1 MFIKNLAIILIVFI
15 AFYGRGQTNSLIVFS
30 NVGQVFSLTLNN
42 EQINGVP
49 ETNVKAFNLGLGWQK
64 IKISTLLNHKEIM
77 LIDSFFISDKYTNKE
92 FTYVLTESANKLTF
106 NSIELPSAPAI
117 PCVPEVPK
125 KEIPLIDN
133 SIYGKLYQA
142 KNNKPVFFSNY
153 NFQTEQCDID
163 LTDLDIN
170 VALNLF
176 SKCKDDELV
185 LQYLNAVL
193 ENNCYSTKQLNQ
205 LVSVLKLELDILNSV
220 KKGYAH
226 VTDKENMPVVLQILK
241 YQSMKDAFSQFLQDE
256 TDILKQKSMACRI
269 AISDQKFN
277 EVMNLIKGKK
287 YENEKTSAAKK
298 QLYFN
303 CISTSQ
309 AQKIMTLFSHDRE
322 KIDVLKSA
330 YYAIVDKENTL
341 TLINEFQFQ
350 ETRDEFSKF
359 IDSKK

>member
-1 MFIKNLAIILIVFI
+1 
-15 AFYGRGQTNSLIVFS
+15 
-30 NVGQVFSLTLNN
+30 VGQVFSLTVNN
-42 EQINGVP
+42 ENINSIP

-64 IKISTLLNHKEIM
+64 IKLSTLLNNKEIM
-77 LIDSFFISDKYTNKE
+77 FIDSFFISDKYTNKE
-92 FTYVLTESANKLTF
+92 FTYVLSESADNLTF
-106 NSIELPSAPAI
+106 NSIELPSAPAM
-117 PCVPEVPK
+117 PNVPEVPK
-125 KEIPLIDN
+125 KEIPLVDN

-142 KNNKPVFFSNY
+142 KNNKPIFFNNY
-153 NFQTEQCDID
+153 NFQTETCDAV
-163 LTDLDIN
+163 LTDLEISYS
-170 VALNLF
+170 LNLF

-185 LQYLNAVL
+185 LLYLNSIL
-193 ENNCYSTKQLNQ
+193 ENNCYSSKQLNQ
-205 LVSVLKLELDILNSV
+205 LVSVLKLELDILNGI

-226 VTDKENMPVVLQILK
+226 VTDKENINVLLQVLK
-241 YQSMKDAFSQFLQDE
+241 YESMKDAFSQFLQDE

-277 EVMNLIKGKK
+277 DVLNFIRGKK
-287 YENEKTSAAKK
+287 YENERTVAAKK

-330 YYAIVDKENTL
+330 FYALVDKENTL
-341 TLINEFQFQ
+341 KLINEFQFQ

-359 IDSKK
+359 LDSKK